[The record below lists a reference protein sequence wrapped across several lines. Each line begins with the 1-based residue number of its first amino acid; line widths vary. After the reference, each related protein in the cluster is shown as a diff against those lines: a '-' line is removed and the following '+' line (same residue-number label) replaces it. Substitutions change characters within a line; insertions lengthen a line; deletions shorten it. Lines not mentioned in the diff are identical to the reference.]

1 MPVLRS
7 TFWIRCLIFEN
18 RDSRRMSKK
27 KVLIVTQEMEP
38 YTNLSQISETVRKIA
53 PYVQEN
59 NMEIRVLMPRF
70 GTINERRHRLH
81 EVVRL
86 SGMNII
92 VDDDDYPLI
101 IKVASLPEARMQVYF
116 LDNEDF
122 FKRKFLFRDGD
133 QQPFDDNADRM
144 VFFCKGVLETV
155 KKFGWA
161 PDIVHCHGWM
171 TSLIPLYL
179 KTTYKNEPLFEQAK
193 IVYSSY
199 ESDNYAQYFDDSFA
213 TKASINNLQEED
225 LHLYQNG
232 SGVTLEAGAIRSAD
246 AIVKGSENLLEEATA
261 ILAETDKPVLSF
273 DAEEYHAKLIEFYQ
287 SLLTEEVE
295 G

>member
-1 MPVLRS
+1 
-7 TFWIRCLIFEN
+7 
-18 RDSRRMSKK
+18 MSKK

-38 YTNLSQISETVRKIA
+38 YTNLSQISETVRKMA

-122 FKRKFLFRDGD
+122 FKRKFLFHDED
-133 QQPFDDNADRM
+133 EQPFEDNADRM

-179 KTTYKNEPLFEQAK
+179 KTAYKNEPLFEQAK

-199 ESDNYAQYFDDSFA
+199 ESENLAQHFNDSFTA
-213 TKASINNLQEED
+213 KASINNLQAED
-225 LHLYQNG
+225 LSSYQNDQG
-232 SGVTLEAGAIRSAD
+232 GITLEAGAINSAD
-246 AIVKGSENLLEEATA
+246 AIVKGSENLLEEASTL
-261 ILAETDKPVLSF
+261 LADTEKPVMDF
-273 DAEEYHAKLIEFYQ
+273 DAEDYRSKLIEFYQ